1 MNHVEYVKNKNVF
14 LISLFFRQL
23 AITFPHAL
31 LTLIFLS
38 KGLIYSQIAVIQA
51 FFSIAVIV
59 FEFPSGVLADKYPKK
74 IIYIISNFAL
84 IGTYFFVL
92 KFNSFSAMILA
103 WFIYGISSA
112 LETGTIDA
120 EIIIEIKKEGNSS
133 KLEQFIG
140 KAQRI
145 GSISAIFGSI
155 FGFVLYQFI
164 DVNIYIIMSFFL
176 CISILNVSLFFKS
189 DNSIKNINTKNSLHK
204 IVKNAFI
211 ELKTSNN
218 LKFCIILLCFLQ
230 IFMQIHFQ
238 LWQAFFIDEKYNNK
252 LLIGFYIICQII
264 TFFVY
269 KTNIKNLIPK
279 IIFFIIP
286 LIAVSS
292 IFLYFNN
299 NKIIIVVSYFIPVI
313 MIQLLQFFVSF
324 LFNKEVKE
332 TNISSLTSLTST
344 IMRIFSALTMFS
356 SGLLLHFIS
365 VKFLY
370 IFTSLFITTIS
381 VIGVF
386 FLFVKNK
393 FLNKEEA
400 I

>member
-38 KGLIYSQIAVIQA
+38 KGLNYSQIAVIQA

-74 IIYIISNFAL
+74 IIYIISNLAL

-164 DVNIYIIMSFFL
+164 DVNIYIIMSFSLF
-176 CISILNVSLFFKS
+176 ISILNVSLFFKS
-189 DNSIKNINTKNSLHK
+189 NNSIKNINTNNSLHK

-218 LKFCIILLCFLQ
+218 LKFCIILLCFL
-230 IFMQIHFQ
+230 QIHFQ

-286 LIAVSS
+286 LIIVSS

-324 LFNKEVKE
+324 LFNKEVKD

-356 SGLLLHFIS
+356 SGLLLNFIS

-370 IFTSLFITTIS
+370 IFTSLLITTIC

-386 FLFVKNK
+386 FLFVNSKI
-393 FLNKEEA
+393 LNKEEA